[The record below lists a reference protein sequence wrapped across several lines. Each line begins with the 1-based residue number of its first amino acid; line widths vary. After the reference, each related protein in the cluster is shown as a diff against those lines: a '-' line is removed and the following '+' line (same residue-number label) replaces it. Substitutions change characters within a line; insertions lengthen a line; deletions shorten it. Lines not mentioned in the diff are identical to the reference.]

1 MKARIRSFL
10 WIAFSAV
17 ACLALG
23 TTFTS
28 GAQQSQTP
36 DPAKWMCRDLAES
49 GGFIYQGESVF
60 GKQACRPIP
69 QAPAQPPQAAVAVAA
84 AATAAAVPQ
93 PNPAPAQ
100 PQGSATAVIYRPGR
114 MIDAMRKG
122 NIYFDGRPL
131 CVLSNNSS
139 FQFEVPAGSHSLV
152 ALFDSPRRGET
163 ELPSSSFNFVSG
175 QKYYFSLNSHWLIF
189 AVPLQQ
195 GESEAKR
202 TKPIKAGNIAT
213 QPTGNE
219 LK

>member
-1 MKARIRSFL
+1 MVVRIRSFL
-10 WIAFSAV
+10 WIAFSAI
-17 ACLALG
+17 ACLSLG
-23 TTFTS
+23 APFTS

-36 DPAKWMCRDLAES
+36 DPAKWMCRDLVES

-69 QAPAQPPQAAVAVAA
+69 QAPTQPPQ
-84 AATAAAVPQ
+84 TAAASATPAPQ
-93 PNPAPAQ
+93 PSPAPAQ

-114 MIDAMRKG
+114 MIDSMRKG
-122 NIYFDGRPL
+122 NIYIDGRPL

-152 ALFDSPRRGET
+152 ALFDSARRGET

-175 QKYYFSLNSHWLIF
+175 QTYYFSLNSHWLIF
-189 AVPLQQ
+189 AVPPQK
-195 GESEAKR
+195 GEAEAKR
-202 TKPIKAGNIAT
+202 TKPIKAANVAM
-213 QPTGNE
+213 QPAGNE

>member
-1 MKARIRSFL
+1 MRGRIRSFP
-10 WIAFSAV
+10 WIAFSAIGY
-17 ACLALG
+17 LALG
-23 TTFTS
+23 ASFTS

-69 QAPAQPPQAAVAVAA
+69 QASTQPPPAAVASP
-84 AATAAAVPQ
+84 TAAPQ
-93 PNPAPAQ
+93 PSPAPAQ

-122 NIYFDGRPL
+122 NIYIDGRPL

-152 ALFDSPRRGET
+152 ALFDSARRGET

-175 QKYYFSLNSHWLIF
+175 QTYYFSLNSHWLIF
-189 AVPLQQ
+189 AVSPQQ
-195 GESEAKR
+195 GEAEAKR
-202 TKPIKAGNIAT
+202 TKPIKAGNVAT